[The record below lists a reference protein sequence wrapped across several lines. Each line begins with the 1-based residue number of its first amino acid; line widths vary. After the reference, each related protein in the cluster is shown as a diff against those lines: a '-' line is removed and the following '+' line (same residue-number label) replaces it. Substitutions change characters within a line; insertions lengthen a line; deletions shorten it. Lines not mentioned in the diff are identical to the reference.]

1 MSFFLLLMHTFTE
14 LCTVFMNAIVNKL
27 KFTCKVFIV
36 YVQTILAPLDSTN
49 DLTEIIVLCLSLCPS
64 SFVSV
69 SCSLKNIIGPLRL
82 NMSDVSTDLNN
93 LVRTF
98 RSVQHKYTLLSL
110 SAGPLVKVTQLH
122 TQGSI

>member
-1 MSFFLLLMHTFTE
+1 
-14 LCTVFMNAIVNKL
+14 MNTIVNQL

-36 YVQTILAPLDSTN
+36 SVQTILAPLDSTN
-49 DLTEIIVLCLSLCPS
+49 ILCVCTEIIVLRLSLCPS
-64 SFVSV
+64 SFVSA

-110 SAGPLVKVTQLH
+110 CRPAC
-122 TQGSI
+122 